1 MSTADVDRSAGRQ
14 RAGIGDVAALAGVAQ
29 GTVSNVLNH
38 PARVSPSTREK
49 VERAMAMLNYVPN
62 QIARSLAVGVSSSVG
77 LVLSDLSNSLFID
90 IARGAEAA
98 VAETGANLLLAN
110 TNSELEREQR
120 YLQTFAQSRV
130 AGMMITLNDASHYA
144 AIAKVA
150 PHATP
155 VVMLNYRADP
165 SHFCS
170 VSVDNTHGGYS
181 AARHLIDL
189 NRRRLA
195 FVGGPDELTP
205 VHDRELGFWRAVEE
219 SGVAGEVVRPDWIN
233 RSDGWQVGAELA
245 DRHPS
250 ERPDAVF
257 AASDLLAAGLLQAL
271 TSRGVRVP
279 EDVAI
284 VGYDNNQAAWDSPVP
299 ITTIAQPGEEMG
311 RLGAQLVREEVAAEQ
326 EGTSHPH
333 RAVVL
338 EPTLIVRDSTSGVT
352 GTR

>member
-1 MSTADVDRSAGRQ
+1 MGTPQEKRFHGRT

-38 PARVSPSTREK
+38 PDRVSPATRDK

-90 IARGAEAA
+90 IARGAETA
-98 VAETGANLLLAN
+98 VAASGGSLLLAN

-120 YLQTFAQSRV
+120 CLQMFAQSRITGV
-130 AGMMITLNDASHYA
+130 MITLNDASHYA

-150 PHATP
+150 PHTTP
-155 VVMLNYRADP
+155 VVMLNYRADTN
-165 SHFCS
+165 HFCS
-170 VSVDNTHGGYS
+170 VSVDNELGGYL
-181 AARHLIDL
+181 AARHLIGIG
-189 NRRRLA
+189 RRRLA

-205 VHDRELGFWRAVEE
+205 VHDRELGFWRAVKEAD
-219 SGVAGEVVRPDWIN
+219 VAAEVLRPKSVN
-233 RSDGWQVGAELA
+233 RADGWHIGVGLA
-245 DRHPS
+245 DRSPGD
-250 ERPDAVF
+250 RPDAVF
-257 AASDLLAAGLLQAL
+257 AASDLLAAGILQAL
-271 TSRGVRVP
+271 ASRAVKVP

-311 RLGAQLVREEVAAEQ
+311 RLGAEMVAEEVRAEN
-326 EGTSHPH
+326 GTAHHAH
-333 RAVVL
+333 RAQVLQPQVVAR
-338 EPTLIVRDSTSGVT
+338 EST
-352 GTR
+352 TRSH